1 MGEVDII
8 GNQARS
14 REGRGLSVRGG
25 DSDKWITIQ
34 KNTFQNWI
42 NLQLHGSGLSVDN
55 LQEDLCDGVK
65 LCVLVASLQQK
76 PSIGRVIRKPNN
88 PHQYLENVTLALNAI
103 AADNIRLVNIGS
115 EDIVNGSL
123 KLILGLIWHLILRY
137 QIGKTKFPPKKLM
150 LAWLKAVVPDC
161 HITNFT
167 SDWNDGVNLHAVIE
181 YCQPGLCPE
190 WRQLS
195 RQNRLDNCR
204 NAMMIAKDKF
214 DIPLVVRPEDLA
226 SPHLDD
232 LSGMTYLS
240 YFMNVDSPGY
250 TATLR
255 NVNAVNTQG
264 GRINDFTSSWNDG
277 SHLCNLVKSLG
288 QSPGALTPN
297 NVDNIQSGIDC
308 GRRLGVEPILS
319 AKEMSDPEVEHL
331 GIMAYAAYF
340 THLKPVKSLADKA
353 IIDGNFSNVYV
364 GQEKTF
370 RLNIDDDV
378 AAGDFR
384 AEVIGPDSIPP
395 VRLNWSG
402 RTATGSFTPSEMGQH
417 RLNVY
422 CVNEP
427 LASCPIPFKV
437 SSDRSKVTFHP
448 VDRCP
453 VGVITELKVDTSS
466 AGQGDIRVE
475 VETPN
480 GHSMNLPV
488 VYRQG
493 MYTANFTPAEV
504 GDHRIFVNY
513 DNEQIGGSPFVVKA
527 FDPSKVNVF
536 GLEGGS
542 VGRALSFTADSQT
555 AGEGELSVSVIHNG
569 VTIPSQVIARQNG
582 VHNVDF
588 TPQGAGVYRVQMY
601 YNNVEIR
608 GSPYTL
614 EIVDSSMVSV
624 SGDGLSLVPVNKTA
638 SFNVQTRGAG
648 GGNVSVDITSPSGQQ
663 VPARISGNG
672 TNGYT
677 VEYTPREIGTYL
689 VSTSL
694 SGIQIKGSPFR
705 VKTYDP
711 SLVKVSKIPQGVVGT
726 PTKFIV
732 DASAAGEGTLEIAV
746 SASGRNIPNQARAL
760 GGGRFEV
767 SFVGREATRHK
778 AVLTYNGEHIPGS
791 PFWVDFMDASHIT
804 ATGEGLSL
812 VPCHRQ
818 THFTVNA
825 PGAALPDLNIR
836 LTGPDGR
843 EVPTRIRDV
852 KGDQHY
858 RVEWTPTS
866 IGDYKAVIE
875 YADMPIK
882 GSPFTVKAFDAA
894 NVKISKINQ
903 GFLGRPN
910 SFTLDASEAG
920 DGNLEIQV
928 TADGESVPNY
938 VRQESDTNFRVSF
951 TPQRPSKHHISV
963 RFNGEPVPGSP
974 FNCSVLDSDRIHV
987 SGEGIKMVPAN
998 VLTTFKVDPKGEGDG
1013 DLSVRVYSPSGHE
1026 VPVRVSG
1033 NARSAFRADYTPH
1046 DIGPYKV
1053 HVEYSG
1059 VEIKGSPFTCNVYD
1073 PSLIRVT
1080 SPGRGYLGRPIHF
1093 QIDTSAAGTG
1103 DLEAEVKCRGSN
1115 VASHIREIG
1124 RNRYEL
1130 SFTPRDLSTH
1140 IVTILFNRFPLPGSP
1155 YHVDIIDSNSV
1166 TMSGEGLHT
1175 AQVYK
1180 ETWFNL
1186 DLHGMDEND
1195 LEVHITSPSGS
1206 EIPCRLSKK
1215 GHVCRAEYTPLEVGQ
1230 HMIDVYFAGTRLQGS
1245 PFVSQAYDPSLVR
1258 ITDVD
1263 KTAKKER
1270 EIAFTVDASAAG
1282 VGDLDAVVT
1291 HHGRSIHTYRE
1302 TIGDGR
1308 YRYTFTP
1315 TEVGHYDVN
1324 VKFNDEQIPGCPVV
1338 VNVEEQV
1345 PTFITI
1351 NFRGVE
1357 ALNVRDRNHFILHM
1371 DGHHVDSD
1379 ALQTRIKAPSGELV
1393 PANLVRQSDGDYKV
1407 EWTPNMAGRHS
1418 VDVLFAGQQ
1427 IQGSPFFINV
1437 FDINKI
1443 RVDNFYNGGLEETA
1457 GFNVDCS
1464 QAGKADQSIWV
1475 VSPSGRNVPVDIQE
1489 NRPAEYAVSYVPHEV
1504 GRHKVHLTY
1513 GAMEHPGS
1521 PFTQEIGE
1529 GALATAHGDGLYR
1542 GEEDKPATFFVE
1554 AGGITGEPT
1563 IQVDDYASVEDIRA
1577 ISLQAEAVG
1586 SVEEAA
1592 DMHISQSS
1600 VTRTSVT
1607 AVHSHY
1613 DEGDMMRQYQVDEA
1627 GNEIRDSRDKMY
1639 RRSDAVDGD
1648 SMRQYQVDEDGFEIE
1663 GGGDKM
1669 YRRSD
1674 AMDGDLRQY
1683 EIDEAGFEIE
1693 GGGDKMYRKSQVED
1707 DVETTSMIV
1716 KMEEE
1721 GDLQAAVSSITAV
1734 RTSVVMVEG
1743 SPFHPRIV
1751 DARKVRVIGGW
1762 QHYMDSN
1769 ERIHLV
1775 VGEEKHIPFE
1785 TAEAGP
1791 GKLTAEVR
1799 GPSGS
1804 IVPCTV
1810 DDSYNGKST
1819 VIFTP
1824 REEGHHNIHLNW
1836 SDHPLSGSAFSA
1848 FATGGFHD
1856 ITKIILSGRGLKEA
1870 TVREEAKFFIDG
1882 SQAGRGEPQVQL
1894 TGVRAEVNVI
1904 TSPLGGGKYRCTYIP
1919 VIPGAYLLHITWNG
1933 RQVKGAPFKV
1943 NVIGAFYPNKVA
1955 VSGEGLKGGLLG
1967 RDLDIRIDTRKA
1979 GPGELTAFCSGPNK
1993 VAYCDL
1999 EDNRDGTFRLLVK
2012 AQEPGRH
2019 VLQVKYGGEHVLG
2032 SPFVF
2037 RVSAQPDASKVRVS
2051 GPGVEHG
2058 ILATFQSRFIVE
2070 TRGAGAGQLMVR
2082 IRGPK
2087 GAFQVEMYRDS
2098 QKDRTI
2104 LCRFDPTETGLYI
2117 IHVKWSNVDV
2127 PGSPFQVHIVDT
2139 QLELEQVLQEQ
2150 SYSSNTLPSSRSYSQ
2165 WREEF

>member
-1586 SVEEAA
+1586 S
-1592 DMHISQSS
+1592 
-1600 VTRTSVT
+1600 
-1607 AVHSHY
+1607 
-1613 DEGDMMRQYQVDEA
+1613 
-1627 GNEIRDSRDKMY
+1627 
-1639 RRSDAVDGD
+1639 
-1648 SMRQYQVDEDGFEIE
+1648 
-1663 GGGDKM
+1663 
-1669 YRRSD
+1669 
-1674 AMDGDLRQY
+1674 
-1683 EIDEAGFEIE
+1683 
-1693 GGGDKMYRKSQVED
+1693 
-1707 DVETTSMIV
+1707 
-1716 KMEEE
+1716 
-1721 GDLQAAVSSITAV
+1721 
-1734 RTSVVMVEG
+1734 
-1743 SPFHPRIV
+1743 PFHPRIV

>member
-1 MGEVDII
+1 MSEVDII

-42 NLQLHGSGLSVDN
+42 NLQLHGSGMTVDN

-65 LCVLVASLQQK
+65 LCALVAALQQK
-76 PSIGRVIRKPNN
+76 PSIGRVIKKPNN
-88 PHQYLENVTLALNAI
+88 QHQYLENVTLALNAI

-150 LAWLKAVVPDC
+150 LAWLKAVVPEC
-161 HITNFT
+161 QITNFT

-181 YCQPGLCPE
+181 YCQPGLCPD
-190 WRQLS
+190 WRHLS

-204 NAMMIAKDKF
+204 NAMTIARDKF

-250 TATLR
+250 MATLR
-255 NVNAVNTQG
+255 NVNAINTQG
-264 GRINDFTSSWNDG
+264 SRINDFGSSWNDG
-277 SHLCNLVKSLG
+277 THLCNLVKSLG
-288 QSPGALTPN
+288 QNPGPITPN
-297 NVDNIQSGIDC
+297 HVDNLQRGIDC

-319 AKEMSDPEVEHL
+319 AKEMADPEVEHL

-353 IIDGNFSNVYV
+353 VIEGNFGSVYV

-370 RLNIDDDV
+370 RVIIDDDDV
-378 AAGDFR
+378 SSGDFR

-395 VRLNWSG
+395 VRLSWSG

-422 CVNEP
+422 CMNEP

-466 AGQGDIRVE
+466 AGQGDIRME

-480 GHSMNLPV
+480 GHSTNLPV

-504 GDHRIFVNY
+504 GDHRIFVHY
-513 DNEQIGGSPFVVKA
+513 DNEQIVGSPFLVKA
-527 FDPSKVNVF
+527 FDPSKVNVY

-542 VGRALSFTADSQT
+542 VGRALSFTADSQS
-555 AGEGELSVSVIHNG
+555 AGEGELTVVVTHNG
-569 VTIPSQVIARQNG
+569 VTIPSQVTTRQSG
-582 VHNVDF
+582 IHNIDF
-588 TPQGAGVYRVQMY
+588 TPQGAGTYRVQMY
-601 YNNVEIR
+601 FNDVEIR

-638 SFNVQTRGAG
+638 SFNVHTRGAG
-648 GGNVSVDITSPSGQQ
+648 GGNISVDIT
-663 VPARISGNG
+663 
-672 TNGYT
+672 
-677 VEYTPREIGTYL
+677 
-689 VSTSL
+689 
-694 SGIQIKGSPFR
+694 
-705 VKTYDP
+705 
-711 SLVKVSKIPQGVVGT
+711 
-726 PTKFIV
+726 
-732 DASAAGEGTLEIAV
+732 
-746 SASGRNIPNQARAL
+746 
-760 GGGRFEV
+760 
-767 SFVGREATRHK
+767 
-778 AVLTYNGEHIPGS
+778 
-791 PFWVDFMDASHIT
+791 
-804 ATGEGLSL
+804 
-812 VPCHRQ
+812 C
-818 THFTVNA
+818 
-825 PGAALPDLNIR
+825 
-836 LTGPDGR
+836 PDGR

-951 TPQRPSKHHISV
+951 TPQRASKHHISV

-974 FNCSVLDSDRIHV
+974 FSCGVVDSDRIHV

-998 VLTTFKVDPKGEGDG
+998 VLTTLKVDPKGEGDG
-1013 DLSVRVYSPSGHE
+1013 DLSVRVFTPSGHE

-1046 DIGPYKV
+1046 EIGLYKV

-1073 PSLIRVT
+1073 PSLIRVN

-1230 HMIDVYFAGTRLQGS
+1230 HMIDVFFAGTRLQGS

-1270 EIAFTVDASAAG
+1270 EIAFTVDASQAG

-1291 HHGRSIHTYRE
+1291 HHGHSIHTYRE

-1315 TEVGHYDVN
+1315 TDVGHYDVN

-1407 EWTPNMAGRHS
+1407 EWTPTMAGKHS

-1457 GFNVDCS
+1457 GFNVDAS
-1464 QAGKADQSIWV
+1464 QAGRAEQSIWV
-1475 VSPSGRNVPVDIQE
+1475 VSPSGRNVPVDVQE
-1489 NRPAEYAVSYVPHEV
+1489 TRASEYAVSYVPHEV
-1504 GRHKVHLTY
+1504 GRHKIHLTY
-1513 GAMEHPGS
+1513 GALEHPGS

-1554 AGGITGEPT
+1554 SGGITGEPT
-1563 IQVDDYASVEDIRA
+1563 IQVDGPNSIAKCSIDPQPGGRFA
-1577 ISLQAEAVG
+1577 ITYVP
-1586 SVEEAA
+1586 
-1592 DMHISQSS
+1592 
-1600 VTRTSVT
+1600 
-1607 AVHSHY
+1607 
-1613 DEGDMMRQYQVDEA
+1613 
-1627 GNEIRDSRDKMY
+1627 
-1639 RRSDAVDGD
+1639 
-1648 SMRQYQVDEDGFEIE
+1648 
-1663 GGGDKM
+1663 
-1669 YRRSD
+1669 
-1674 AMDGDLRQY
+1674 
-1683 EIDEAGFEIE
+1683 
-1693 GGGDKMYRKSQVED
+1693 
-1707 DVETTSMIV
+1707 VETGLFDITV
-1716 KMEEE
+1716 KWN
-1721 GDLQAAVSSITAV
+1721 GRDIH
-1734 RTSVVMVEG
+1734 G

-1762 QHYMDSN
+1762 QHYMDSQ

-1799 GPSGS
+1799 GPTGS

-1824 REEGHHNIHLNW
+1824 REEGHHTIHLNW
-1836 SDHPLSGSAFSA
+1836 SGHPLSGSAFSA
-1848 FATGGFHD
+1848 YATGGFHD

-1870 TVREEAKFFIDG
+1870 TVREEAEFFIDG

-1904 TSPLGGGKYRCTYIP
+1904 ISPLGGGKYRCTYIP
-1919 VIPGAYLLHITWNG
+1919 VIPGAYLLHITWND
-1933 RQVKGAPFKV
+1933 RHVKGAPFKV

-1955 VSGEGLKGGLLG
+1955 VTGEGLKGGLLG

-1979 GPGELTAFCSGPNK
+1979 GPGELTAFCTGPNK

-2012 AQEPGRH
+2012 AQEAGRH

-2058 ILATFQSRFIVE
+2058 ILACFQSRFIVE

-2117 IHVKWSNVDV
+2117 IHVKWSNLDV
-2127 PGSPFQVHIVDT
+2127 PGSPFHVHIVDT
-2139 QLELEQVLQEQ
+2139 QQELEQVLKEE
-2150 SYSSNTLPSSRSYSQ
+2150 SYPNSTLHSSRGYSQ

>member
-1 MGEVDII
+1 MSEVDII

-42 NLQLHGSGLSVDN
+42 NLQLHGSGMTVDN

-65 LCVLVASLQQK
+65 LCALVAALQQK
-76 PSIGRVIRKPNN
+76 PSIGRVIKKPNN
-88 PHQYLENVTLALNAI
+88 QHQYLENVTLALNAI

-150 LAWLKAVVPDC
+150 LAWLKAVVPEC
-161 HITNFT
+161 QITNFT

-181 YCQPGLCPE
+181 YCQPGLCPD
-190 WRQLS
+190 WRHLS

-204 NAMMIAKDKF
+204 NAMTIARDKF

-250 TATLR
+250 MATLR
-255 NVNAVNTQG
+255 NVNAINTQG
-264 GRINDFTSSWNDG
+264 SRINDFGSSWNDG
-277 SHLCNLVKSLG
+277 THLCNLVKSLG
-288 QSPGALTPN
+288 QNPGPITPN
-297 NVDNIQSGIDC
+297 HVDNLQRGIDC

-319 AKEMSDPEVEHL
+319 AKEMADPEVEHL

-353 IIDGNFSNVYV
+353 VIEGNFGSVYV

-370 RLNIDDDV
+370 RVIIDDDDV
-378 AAGDFR
+378 SSGDFR

-395 VRLNWSG
+395 VRLSWSG

-422 CVNEP
+422 CMNEP

-466 AGQGDIRVE
+466 AGQGDIRME

-480 GHSMNLPV
+480 GHSTNLPV

-504 GDHRIFVNY
+504 GDHRIFVHY
-513 DNEQIGGSPFVVKA
+513 DNEQIVGSPFLVKA
-527 FDPSKVNVF
+527 FDPSKVNVY

-542 VGRALSFTADSQT
+542 VGRALSFTADSQS
-555 AGEGELSVSVIHNG
+555 AGEGELTVVVTHNG
-569 VTIPSQVIARQNG
+569 VTIPSQVTTRQSG
-582 VHNVDF
+582 IHNIDF
-588 TPQGAGVYRVQMY
+588 TPQGAGTYRVQMY
-601 YNNVEIR
+601 FNDVEIR

-638 SFNVQTRGAG
+638 SFNVHTRGAG
-648 GGNVSVDITSPSGQQ
+648 GGNISVDITSPSGKKVASKLVQRGDDDS
-663 VPARISGNG
+663 V
-672 TNGYT
+672 
-677 VEYTPREIGTYL
+677 VEYTPTETG
-689 VSTSL
+689 
-694 SGIQIKGSPFR
+694 
-705 VKTYDP
+705 D
-711 SLVKVSKIPQGVVGT
+711 
-726 PTKFIV
+726 
-732 DASAAGEGTLEIAV
+732 
-746 SASGRNIPNQARAL
+746 
-760 GGGRFEV
+760 FEV
-767 SFVGREATRHK
+767 SIS
-778 AVLTYNGEHIPGS
+778 YYGE
-791 PFWVDFMDASHIT
+791 
-804 ATGEGLSL
+804 EL
-812 VPCHRQ
+812 Q
-818 THFTVNA
+818 
-825 PGAALPDLNIR
+825 
-836 LTGPDGR
+836 
-843 EVPTRIRDV
+843 
-852 KGDQHY
+852 
-858 RVEWTPTS
+858 
-866 IGDYKAVIE
+866 
-875 YADMPIK
+875 
-882 GSPFTVKAFDAA
+882 
-894 NVKISKINQ
+894 
-903 GFLGRPN
+903 
-910 SFTLDASEAG
+910 
-920 DGNLEIQV
+920 
-928 TADGESVPNY
+928 
-938 VRQESDTNFRVSF
+938 
-951 TPQRPSKHHISV
+951 
-963 RFNGEPVPGSP
+963 
-974 FNCSVLDSDRIHV
+974 
-987 SGEGIKMVPAN
+987 
-998 VLTTFKVDPKGEGDG
+998 
-1013 DLSVRVYSPSGHE
+1013 
-1026 VPVRVSG
+1026 
-1033 NARSAFRADYTPH
+1033 
-1046 DIGPYKV
+1046 
-1053 HVEYSG
+1053 
-1059 VEIKGSPFTCNVYD
+1059 GSPFTCKVYD
-1073 PSLIRVT
+1073 VGKVIVSEMPQYAIPGNAVTFDIDASRAGSGNIEIRVNEGRVACSVENRGNHQFKASFFPEST
-1080 SPGRGYLGRPIHF
+1080 KPHVIEMTFNDAAVEDSPW
-1093 QIDTSAAGTG
+1093 T
-1103 DLEAEVKCRGSN
+1103 VN
-1115 VASHIREIG
+1115 
-1124 RNRYEL
+1124 
-1130 SFTPRDLSTH
+1130 
-1140 IVTILFNRFPLPGSP
+1140 
-1155 YHVDIIDSNSV
+1155 IIDPHSITV
-1166 TMSGEGLHT
+1166 SGEGLDRVPINTEASFNIHT
-1175 AQVYK
+1175 SDINISCIEVLIKAPNGDTVPC
-1180 ETWFNL
+1180 
-1186 DLHGMDEND
+1186 DLGSD
-1195 LEVHITSPSGS
+1195 SGGV
-1206 EIPCRLSKK
+1206 L
-1215 GHVCRAEYTPLEVGQ
+1215 VAEYFPTVVGD
-1230 HMIDVYFAGTRLQGS
+1230 HTLRVLCNGTEIADS
-1245 PFVSQAYDPSLVR
+1245 PYIVKTYDTSAITVTDLPDGFVSQPIVFSIDVSQAGEGQLQIMVNNGNLPNDVEMVQSGVYR
-1258 ITDVD
+1258 ISFIPV
-1263 KTAKKER
+1263 EPGVQ
-1270 EIAFTVDASAAG
+1270 TVDIS
-1282 VGDLDAVVT
+1282 
-1291 HHGRSIHTYRE
+1291 
-1302 TIGDGR
+1302 
-1308 YRYTFTP
+1308 
-1315 TEVGHYDVN
+1315 
-1324 VKFNDEQIPGCPVV
+1324 FNDEPLPMSPLTCNVVDLSASVIELPNLQPVETRSTFLIRSLATDASV
-1338 VNVEEQV
+1338 AVE
-1345 PTFITI
+1345 
-1351 NFRGVE
+1351 
-1357 ALNVRDRNHFILHM
+1357 LM
-1371 DGHHVDSD
+1371 
-1379 ALQTRIKAPSGELV
+1379 APSGELV

-1407 EWTPNMAGRHS
+1407 EWTPTMAGKHS

-1457 GFNVDCS
+1457 GFNVDAS
-1464 QAGKADQSIWV
+1464 QAGRAEQSIWV
-1475 VSPSGRNVPVDIQE
+1475 VSPSGRNVPVDVQE
-1489 NRPAEYAVSYVPHEV
+1489 TRASEYAVSYVPHEV
-1504 GRHKVHLTY
+1504 GRHKIHLTY
-1513 GAMEHPGS
+1513 GALEHPGS

-1554 AGGITGEPT
+1554 SGGITGEPT
-1563 IQVDDYASVEDIRA
+1563 IQVDGPNSIAKCSIDPQPGGRFA
-1577 ISLQAEAVG
+1577 ITYVP
-1586 SVEEAA
+1586 
-1592 DMHISQSS
+1592 
-1600 VTRTSVT
+1600 
-1607 AVHSHY
+1607 
-1613 DEGDMMRQYQVDEA
+1613 
-1627 GNEIRDSRDKMY
+1627 
-1639 RRSDAVDGD
+1639 
-1648 SMRQYQVDEDGFEIE
+1648 
-1663 GGGDKM
+1663 
-1669 YRRSD
+1669 
-1674 AMDGDLRQY
+1674 
-1683 EIDEAGFEIE
+1683 
-1693 GGGDKMYRKSQVED
+1693 
-1707 DVETTSMIV
+1707 VETGLFDITV
-1716 KMEEE
+1716 KWN
-1721 GDLQAAVSSITAV
+1721 GRDIH
-1734 RTSVVMVEG
+1734 G

-1762 QHYMDSN
+1762 QHYMDSQ

-1799 GPSGS
+1799 GPTGS

-1824 REEGHHNIHLNW
+1824 REEGHHTIHLNW
-1836 SDHPLSGSAFSA
+1836 SGHPLSGSAFSA
-1848 FATGGFHD
+1848 YATGGFHD

-1870 TVREEAKFFIDG
+1870 TVREEAEFFIDG

-1904 TSPLGGGKYRCTYIP
+1904 ISPLGGGKYRCTYIP
-1919 VIPGAYLLHITWNG
+1919 VIPGAYLLHITWND
-1933 RQVKGAPFKV
+1933 RHVKGAPFKV

-1955 VSGEGLKGGLLG
+1955 VTGEGLKGGLLG

-1979 GPGELTAFCSGPNK
+1979 GPGELTAFCTGPNK

-2012 AQEPGRH
+2012 AQEAGRH

-2058 ILATFQSRFIVE
+2058 ILACFQSRFIVE

-2117 IHVKWSNVDV
+2117 IHVKWSNLDV
-2127 PGSPFQVHIVDT
+2127 PGSPFHVHIVDT
-2139 QLELEQVLQEQ
+2139 QQELEQVLKEE
-2150 SYSSNTLPSSRSYSQ
+2150 SYPNSTLHSSRGYSQ

>member
-1 MGEVDII
+1 MSEVDII

-42 NLQLHGSGLSVDN
+42 NLQLHGSGMTVDN

-65 LCVLVASLQQK
+65 LCALVAALQQK
-76 PSIGRVIRKPNN
+76 PSIGRVIKKPNN
-88 PHQYLENVTLALNAI
+88 QHQYLENVTLALNAI

-150 LAWLKAVVPDC
+150 LAWLKAVVPEC
-161 HITNFT
+161 QITNFT

-181 YCQPGLCPE
+181 YCQPGLCPD
-190 WRQLS
+190 WRHLS

-204 NAMMIAKDKF
+204 NAMTIARDKF

-250 TATLR
+250 MATLR
-255 NVNAVNTQG
+255 NVNAINTQG
-264 GRINDFTSSWNDG
+264 SRINDFGSSWNDG
-277 SHLCNLVKSLG
+277 THLCNLVKSLG
-288 QSPGALTPN
+288 QNPGPITPN
-297 NVDNIQSGIDC
+297 HVDNLQRGIDC

-319 AKEMSDPEVEHL
+319 AKEMADPEVEHL

-353 IIDGNFSNVYV
+353 VIEGNFGSVYV

-370 RLNIDDDV
+370 RVIIDDDDV
-378 AAGDFR
+378 SSGDFR

-395 VRLNWSG
+395 VRLSWSG

-422 CVNEP
+422 CMNEP

-466 AGQGDIRVE
+466 AGQGDIRME

-480 GHSMNLPV
+480 GHSTNLPV

-504 GDHRIFVNY
+504 GDHRIFVHY
-513 DNEQIGGSPFVVKA
+513 DNEQIVGSPFLVKA
-527 FDPSKVNVF
+527 FDPSKVNVY

-542 VGRALSFTADSQT
+542 VGRALSFTADSQS
-555 AGEGELSVSVIHNG
+555 AGEGELTVVVTHNG
-569 VTIPSQVIARQNG
+569 VTIPSQVTTRQSG
-582 VHNVDF
+582 IHNIDF
-588 TPQGAGVYRVQMY
+588 TPQGAGTYRVQMY
-601 YNNVEIR
+601 FNDVEIR

-638 SFNVQTRGAG
+638 SFNVHTRGAG
-648 GGNVSVDITSPSGQQ
+648 GGNISVDITSPSGQQ

-677 VEYTPREIGTYL
+677 VEYTPREIGTYI
-689 VSTSL
+689 VTASL
-694 SGIQIKGSPFR
+694 SGIPIKGSPFR

-746 SASGRNIPNQARAL
+746 SANGRNIPNQARAL

-791 PFWVDFMDASHIT
+791 PFLVDFMDASHIT

-951 TPQRPSKHHISV
+951 TPQRASKHHISV

-974 FNCSVLDSDRIHV
+974 FSCGVVDSDRIHV

-998 VLTTFKVDPKGEGDG
+998 VLTTLKVDPKGEGDG
-1013 DLSVRVYSPSGHE
+1013 DLSVRVFTPSGHE

-1046 DIGPYKV
+1046 EIGLYKV

-1073 PSLIRVT
+1073 PSLIRVN

-1230 HMIDVYFAGTRLQGS
+1230 HMIDVFFAGTRLQGS

-1270 EIAFTVDASAAG
+1270 EIAFTVDASQAG

-1291 HHGRSIHTYRE
+1291 HHGHSIHTYRE

-1315 TEVGHYDVN
+1315 TDVGHYDVN

-1407 EWTPNMAGRHS
+1407 EWTPTMAGKHS

-1457 GFNVDCS
+1457 GFNVDAS
-1464 QAGKADQSIWV
+1464 QAGRAEQSIWV
-1475 VSPSGRNVPVDIQE
+1475 VSPSGRNVPVDVQE
-1489 NRPAEYAVSYVPHEV
+1489 TRASEYAVSYVPHEV
-1504 GRHKVHLTY
+1504 GRHKIHLTY
-1513 GAMEHPGS
+1513 GALEHPGS

-1554 AGGITGEPT
+1554 SGGITGEPT
-1563 IQVDDYASVEDIRA
+1563 IQVDGPNSIAKCSIDPQPGGRFA
-1577 ISLQAEAVG
+1577 ITYVP
-1586 SVEEAA
+1586 
-1592 DMHISQSS
+1592 
-1600 VTRTSVT
+1600 
-1607 AVHSHY
+1607 
-1613 DEGDMMRQYQVDEA
+1613 
-1627 GNEIRDSRDKMY
+1627 
-1639 RRSDAVDGD
+1639 
-1648 SMRQYQVDEDGFEIE
+1648 
-1663 GGGDKM
+1663 
-1669 YRRSD
+1669 
-1674 AMDGDLRQY
+1674 
-1683 EIDEAGFEIE
+1683 
-1693 GGGDKMYRKSQVED
+1693 
-1707 DVETTSMIV
+1707 VETGLFDITV
-1716 KMEEE
+1716 KWN
-1721 GDLQAAVSSITAV
+1721 GRDIH
-1734 RTSVVMVEG
+1734 G

-1762 QHYMDSN
+1762 QHYMDSQ

-1799 GPSGS
+1799 GPTGS

-1824 REEGHHNIHLNW
+1824 REEGHHTIHLNW
-1836 SDHPLSGSAFSA
+1836 SGHPLSGSAFSA
-1848 FATGGFHD
+1848 YATGGFHD

-1870 TVREEAKFFIDG
+1870 TVREEAEFFIDG

-1904 TSPLGGGKYRCTYIP
+1904 ISPLGGGKYRCTYIP
-1919 VIPGAYLLHITWNG
+1919 VIPGAYLLHITWND
-1933 RQVKGAPFKV
+1933 RHVKGAPFKV

-1955 VSGEGLKGGLLG
+1955 VTGEGLKGGLLG

-1979 GPGELTAFCSGPNK
+1979 GPGELTAFCTGPNK

-2012 AQEPGRH
+2012 AQEAGRH

-2058 ILATFQSRFIVE
+2058 ILACFQSRFIVE

-2117 IHVKWSNVDV
+2117 IHVKWSNLDV
-2127 PGSPFQVHIVDT
+2127 PGSPFHVHIVDT
-2139 QLELEQVLQEQ
+2139 QQELEQVLKEE
-2150 SYSSNTLPSSRSYSQ
+2150 SYPNSTLHSSRGYSQ

>member
-1 MGEVDII
+1 MSEVDII

-14 REGRGLSVRGG
+14 KEGRGLSVRGG

-42 NLQLHGSGLSVDN
+42 NLQLHGSGLTVEN

-65 LCVLVASLQQK
+65 LCTLVSALQQK
-76 PSIGRVIRKPNN
+76 PSIGRVIKKPNN
-88 PHQYLENVTLALNAI
+88 PHQFLENVTLALNAI

-161 HITNFT
+161 QITNFT
-167 SDWNDGVNLHAVIE
+167 SDWNDGVNLHAVID
-181 YCQPGLCPE
+181 YCQPGLCPD

-204 NAMMIAKDKF
+204 NAMMIAQDKF

-250 TATLR
+250 LATLR
-255 NVNAVNTQG
+255 NVNAINTQG
-264 GRINDFTSSWNDG
+264 GRIDDFSSSWNDG
-277 SHLCNLVKSLG
+277 THLCNLVKSLG
-288 QSPGALTPN
+288 QNPGSISPN
-297 NVDNIQSGIDC
+297 HVDNIQTGIDC

-319 AKEMSDPEVEHL
+319 AKEMADPEVEHL

-378 AAGDFR
+378 SAGDFR

-466 AGQGDIRVE
+466 AGQGDIRME

-480 GHSMNLPV
+480 GHTMNLPV
-488 VYRQG
+488 VYRQS

-504 GDHRIFVNY
+504 GDHRIFVHY
-513 DNEQIGGSPFVVKA
+513 DNEQIVGSPFVAKA
-527 FDPSKVNVF
+527 FDPSKVNVY

-542 VGRALSFTADSQT
+542 VGRALSFTADSQS
-555 AGEGELSVSVIHNG
+555 AGEGEVSVVVAHNG
-569 VTIPSQVIARQNG
+569 VTIPSQVITRQNG
-582 VHNVDF
+582 KHNIDF

-638 SFNVQTRGAG
+638 SFNVHTRGAG
-648 GGNVSVDITSPSGQQ
+648 GGNVSVDITSPNGDTVPCDLSSDSGGVLVAEYFPTVVGDHTLRVLCNGTEIADSPYIVKTYDTSAITVTDLPDGYVSQPIIFSIDVSQAGEGQLQIMVNNGNLPNDVEMVQSGVYRISFVPVEPGVQTVDISFNDEALPMSPLTCNAVDLRASIMEIPTLQPVETQSTFLIRSLASDASVAVELMAPSGQQ

-677 VEYTPREIGTYL
+677 VEYTPREIGTYI
-689 VSTSL
+689 VTASL

-746 SASGRNIPNQARAL
+746 SANGRNIPNQARAL

-791 PFWVDFMDASHIT
+791 PFWVDFMDASQIT

-951 TPQRPSKHHISV
+951 TPQRASKHHISV
-963 RFNGEPVPGSP
+963 CFNGEPVPGSP
-974 FNCSVLDSDRIHV
+974 FSCGVVDSDRIHV

-998 VLTTFKVDPKGEGDG
+998 VLTTLKVDPKGEGDG
-1013 DLSVRVYSPSGHE
+1013 DLSVRVFTPSGHE

-1046 DIGPYKV
+1046 EIGLYKV

-1124 RNRYEL
+1124 RDRYEL
-1130 SFTPRDLSTH
+1130 SFTPRDLSNH

-1175 AQVYK
+1175 AHVYK

-1245 PFVSQAYDPSLVR
+1245 PFVSQALRPQSR
-1258 ITDVD
+1258 
-1263 KTAKKER
+1263 A
-1270 EIAFTVDASAAG
+1270 
-1282 VGDLDAVVT
+1282 
-1291 HHGRSIHTYRE
+1291 HHGR
-1302 TIGDGR
+1302 
-1308 YRYTFTP
+1308 
-1315 TEVGHYDVN
+1315 
-1324 VKFNDEQIPGCPVV
+1324 
-1338 VNVEEQV
+1338 
-1345 PTFITI
+1345 
-1351 NFRGVE
+1351 
-1357 ALNVRDRNHFILHM
+1357 
-1371 DGHHVDSD
+1371 
-1379 ALQTRIKAPSGELV
+1379 
-1393 PANLVRQSDGDYKV
+1393 RQ
-1407 EWTPNMAGRHS
+1407 
-1418 VDVLFAGQQ
+1418 
-1427 IQGSPFFINV
+1427 
-1437 FDINKI
+1437 
-1443 RVDNFYNGGLEETA
+1443 
-1457 GFNVDCS
+1457 
-1464 QAGKADQSIWV
+1464 
-1475 VSPSGRNVPVDIQE
+1475 
-1489 NRPAEYAVSYVPHEV
+1489 
-1504 GRHKVHLTY
+1504 
-1513 GAMEHPGS
+1513 
-1521 PFTQEIGE
+1521 
-1529 GALATAHGDGLYR
+1529 
-1542 GEEDKPATFFVE
+1542 
-1554 AGGITGEPT
+1554 
-1563 IQVDDYASVEDIRA
+1563 
-1577 ISLQAEAVG
+1577 
-1586 SVEEAA
+1586 
-1592 DMHISQSS
+1592 
-1600 VTRTSVT
+1600 
-1607 AVHSHY
+1607 
-1613 DEGDMMRQYQVDEA
+1613 
-1627 GNEIRDSRDKMY
+1627 
-1639 RRSDAVDGD
+1639 
-1648 SMRQYQVDEDGFEIE
+1648 
-1663 GGGDKM
+1663 
-1669 YRRSD
+1669 
-1674 AMDGDLRQY
+1674 
-1683 EIDEAGFEIE
+1683 
-1693 GGGDKMYRKSQVED
+1693 
-1707 DVETTSMIV
+1707 
-1716 KMEEE
+1716 
-1721 GDLQAAVSSITAV
+1721 
-1734 RTSVVMVEG
+1734 
-1743 SPFHPRIV
+1743 
-1751 DARKVRVIGGW
+1751 
-1762 QHYMDSN
+1762 
-1769 ERIHLV
+1769 
-1775 VGEEKHIPFE
+1775 
-1785 TAEAGP
+1785 
-1791 GKLTAEVR
+1791 
-1799 GPSGS
+1799 
-1804 IVPCTV
+1804 
-1810 DDSYNGKST
+1810 
-1819 VIFTP
+1819 
-1824 REEGHHNIHLNW
+1824 
-1836 SDHPLSGSAFSA
+1836 
-1848 FATGGFHD
+1848 
-1856 ITKIILSGRGLKEA
+1856 
-1870 TVREEAKFFIDG
+1870 
-1882 SQAGRGEPQVQL
+1882 
-1894 TGVRAEVNVI
+1894 
-1904 TSPLGGGKYRCTYIP
+1904 
-1919 VIPGAYLLHITWNG
+1919 
-1933 RQVKGAPFKV
+1933 
-1943 NVIGAFYPNKVA
+1943 
-1955 VSGEGLKGGLLG
+1955 
-1967 RDLDIRIDTRKA
+1967 
-1979 GPGELTAFCSGPNK
+1979 
-1993 VAYCDL
+1993 
-1999 EDNRDGTFRLLVK
+1999 
-2012 AQEPGRH
+2012 
-2019 VLQVKYGGEHVLG
+2019 
-2032 SPFVF
+2032 
-2037 RVSAQPDASKVRVS
+2037 
-2051 GPGVEHG
+2051 
-2058 ILATFQSRFIVE
+2058 
-2070 TRGAGAGQLMVR
+2070 
-2082 IRGPK
+2082 
-2087 GAFQVEMYRDS
+2087 DS
-2098 QKDRTI
+2098 QEGKGD
-2104 LCRFDPTETGLYI
+2104 C
-2117 IHVKWSNVDV
+2117 IHS
-2127 PGSPFQVHIVDT
+2127 
-2139 QLELEQVLQEQ
+2139 
-2150 SYSSNTLPSSRSYSQ
+2150 
-2165 WREEF
+2165 

>member
-648 GGNVSVDITSPSGQQ
+648 GGNVSVDIT
-663 VPARISGNG
+663 
-672 TNGYT
+672 
-677 VEYTPREIGTYL
+677 
-689 VSTSL
+689 
-694 SGIQIKGSPFR
+694 
-705 VKTYDP
+705 
-711 SLVKVSKIPQGVVGT
+711 
-726 PTKFIV
+726 
-732 DASAAGEGTLEIAV
+732 
-746 SASGRNIPNQARAL
+746 
-760 GGGRFEV
+760 
-767 SFVGREATRHK
+767 
-778 AVLTYNGEHIPGS
+778 
-791 PFWVDFMDASHIT
+791 
-804 ATGEGLSL
+804 
-812 VPCHRQ
+812 C
-818 THFTVNA
+818 
-825 PGAALPDLNIR
+825 
-836 LTGPDGR
+836 PDGR